1 MSLFAHLGELR
12 RRLISAILAV
22 ILCGLGALAFVEE
35 LFEWFR
41 IPLDGI
47 PDQEMIVL
55 TPLEMFITHLKLAA
69 FVGIFVSFP
78 WLLYQFWLFMS
89 PALYKHERKWV
100 VPFILFGTA
109 FFVSGGL
116 FAFYIVMPMGFE
128 YLVALVPDSVSAQY
142 SVAAYFSLVV
152 RLLLAFGIVFE
163 LPLIMWFLTGA
174 GIVLVEGF
182 IKFRKYWIVVA
193 VVLAALFTPPDPFTQ
208 LLMAI
213 PLTLFFELGILGSR
227 VFAKRHDKR
236 KVRTNHKQKEPTGDN
251 L

>member
-1 MSLFAHLGELR
+1 
-12 RRLISAILAV
+12 
-22 ILCGLGALAFVEE
+22 
-35 LFEWFR
+35 
-41 IPLDGI
+41 
-47 PDQEMIVL
+47 
-55 TPLEMFITHLKLAA
+55 
-69 FVGIFVSFP
+69 
-78 WLLYQFWLFMS
+78 MS
-89 PALYKHERKWV
+89 PALFKHERKWV

-174 GIVLVEGF
+174 GIVQVEGF